1 MYYSLRVTPEE
12 FNIPWNEALA
22 LVATYF
28 IKDGRCDADGYITAD
43 ESINKFGESAKRHF
57 HFNFTSDKKKDTI
70 QKGIRTFYS
79 ERGYV
84 CKGNRCYSLQ
94 QLEEPEDYDRWFRY
108 CMKEKY
114 IKKLTRSSEVD
125 FEKLELLAKDERKQA
140 IKHNLANRAK
150 LLDKNTLYD
159 KIVMDLVK
167 QDPRPA
173 DFKSIWSFIVAYYVK
188 EKKPVNLTTIKGYTI
203 TYCISEKL
211 ITSDMLYEK
220 YGKI

>member
-1 MYYSLRVTPEE
+1 MYYSLRITPEE
-12 FNIPWNEALA
+12 FNIPFNEALQIIT
-22 LVATYF
+22 VYF
-28 IKDGRCDADGYITAD
+28 INGGKADADNYITAD
-43 ESINKFGESAKRHF
+43 EQKNKFGEPTKRHF
-57 HFNFTSDKKKDTI
+57 HFNFLSDSKKDTL
-70 QKGIRTFYS
+70 QKGIRAFYS

-94 QLEEPEDYDRWFRY
+94 QCDEPEDFGRWFRY

-114 IKKLTRSSEVD
+114 IKKLSSSSEID
-125 FEKLELLAKDERKQA
+125 FDKLEILAKDERQQS

-150 LLDKNTLYD
+150 LMDKNTLYD
-159 KIVMDLVK
+159 KIVMDLEK

-188 EKKPVNLTTIKGYTI
+188 EKKPVNLNTIKGYTI
-203 TYCISEKL
+203 TYCISTGL
-211 ITSDMLYEK
+211 ITSDMLYDK

>member
-12 FNIPWNEALA
+12 FNIPFNEALQ

-28 IKDGRCDADGYITAD
+28 IQDGRCDSDGFITAD
-43 ESINKFGESAKRHF
+43 EKKNKFGEETKRHF

-70 QKGIRTFYS
+70 QKGIRSFYS

-94 QLEEPEDYDRWFRY
+94 QCDEPEDYDRWFRY

-114 IKKLTRSSEVD
+114 LKKLTRSSEVD
-125 FEKLELLAKDERKQA
+125 FKTLEILAKDERQQS
-140 IKHNLANRAK
+140 IKHNIASRAK
-150 LLDKNTLYD
+150 LLDKSTLYD
-159 KIVMDLVK
+159 KLIMDLTK
-167 QDPRPA
+167 SDPKPN
-173 DFKSIWSFIVAYYVK
+173 DYKSIWSFIVQWYV
-188 EKKPVNLTTIKGYTI
+188 EQKKPVNMTTIKGYTI
-203 TYCISEKL
+203 NYCISEKI